1 MKKSVWH
8 TKILRV
14 TFRRENRGKNKLFG
28 VLDFRLSF
36 DFPFDPWHQQLHGT
50 LKMKNNTIGLN
61 IQIKSSQIM

>member
-14 TFRRENRGKNKLFG
+14 TFRRENRGILFG

-36 DFPFDPWHQQLHGT
+36 DFPFDPWHT
-50 LKMKNNTIGLN
+50 ENEK
-61 IQIKSSQIM
+61 